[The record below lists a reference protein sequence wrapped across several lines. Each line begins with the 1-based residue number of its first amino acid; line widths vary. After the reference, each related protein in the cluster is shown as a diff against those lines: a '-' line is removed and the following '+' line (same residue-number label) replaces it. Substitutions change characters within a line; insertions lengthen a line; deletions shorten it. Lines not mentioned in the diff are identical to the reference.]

1 MTELT
6 KNSEIITLKVTP
18 KELRY
23 FVSCGLALIQNIPD
37 DSLST
42 YCGLNKDEIIE
53 VSLRLREVA
62 DNLGVDL

>member
-1 MTELT
+1 MSELT
-6 KNSEIITLKVTP
+6 KDSEIIMLKVTP
-18 KELRY
+18 KELRC
-23 FVSCGLALIQNIPD
+23 FVSCGLALIQNVPD